1 MGKRTFLAGLMA
13 LGMGVLGLEAL
24 GGAGGHQAQAAEPI
38 RVAYAGS
45 MGVVMDRMLGPAFT
59 QQTGAP
65 FQGIG
70 QGAYG
75 LARLIAGGQIQAD
88 VFVSITPGP
97 MEILKKAGL
106 VGEAVPVASTAMVI
120 VYNDKGPHAALFEAA
135 KAGKIP
141 WWKVLQEPGVT
152 FGRTDP
158 ATDPQGRNIIFT
170 FLLAERYYQQPD
182 LMQKVLGG
190 VFNDQQIFAE
200 GSAMTRLEAGQ
211 VDASSGYQSAAASAK
226 LPFLTLPDEI
236 NLSNPALAAEW
247 YDKVSFKLP
256 GKDGKEEVATPQPMV
271 FYAAVLKNAPNPQ
284 AASAFLAFMAT
295 PEGLKLFESAGYGP
309 PKGGNL

>member
-1 MGKRTFLAGLMA
+1 MRIPAFLLGVMA
-13 LGMGVLGLEAL
+13 LSITTAR
-24 GGAGGHQAQAAEPI
+24 AADPV

-45 MGVVMDRMLGPAFT
+45 MGVVMDRALGPAFT
-59 QQTGAP
+59 AQSGAP

-97 MEILKKAGL
+97 VEILRKAGL
-106 VGEAVPVASTAMVI
+106 VDGAVPVASTAMVI
-120 VYNDKGPHAALFEAA
+120 VYNEKSAFAADFQAA
-135 KAGKIP
+135 REGKTP
-141 WWKVLQEPGVT
+141 WWKVLEKPGVK

-170 FLLAERYYQQPD
+170 FLLAQRYYNQPD

-200 GSAMTRLEAGQ
+200 GSALTRLEAGQ

-226 LPFLTLPDEI
+226 LPFITLPDEI
-236 NLSNPALAAEW
+236 NLSNPALSAEW
-247 YDKVSFKLP
+247 YDKVSFELP
-256 GKDGKEEVATPQPMV
+256 GKDGKPEVVKPQPMV

-284 AASAFLAFMAT
+284 AGAAFLKFMTT
-295 PEGLKLFESAGYGP
+295 PEGQKMFQEAGYGP
-309 PKGGNL
+309 PKGGKI